1 MQNTRPKQV
10 QGHFDHAQ
18 NILHLWFPQPVVL
31 RDADTVTA
39 FFDEVLKDW
48 IAPTPDRFY
57 LLVNYQNLH
66 IAAQVAEAYSA
77 GISRFQNRLH
87 GTYRYGLPGDFT
99 GVAVSLGN
107 IKLQAPANLF
117 DSESDARAAIDRAKK
132 SRQNT

>member
-1 MQNTRPKQV
+1 MQNTRPKQI
-10 QGHFDHAQ
+10 QGHFDPAQ
-18 NILHLWFPQPVVL
+18 NILQLWFPQPVVL

-48 IAPTPDRFY
+48 ILPTPGRFY

-77 GISRFQNRLH
+77 GISRFQNKLH
-87 GTYRYGLPGDFT
+87 GTYRYGIPGDFT

-107 IKLQAPANLF
+107 MKLQAPVNLF

-132 SRQNT
+132 SRPNT